1 MSGPDV
7 EAVIRDAEAKAK
19 AAVSAATAAEAELAT
34 VDTAESSADPGDA
47 DPRIADLMGKGLT
60 LEAAQA
66 LIASMW

>member
-34 VDTAESSADPGDA
+34 VDTAESSADAVPA